1 MLEILV
7 IVLIFVPIVFISY
20 LCRISHKRENRTH
33 LLGSIAL
40 AVIYFFLLVIANEPK
55 KQLFII
61 AFAVIISY
69 KLLAKYVEII
79 KKERNEA
86 ILDSFEASYQKFAI
100 KPKQRK
106 D

>member
-7 IVLIFVPIVFISY
+7 IVLSFVPIVFISY
-20 LCRISHKRENRTH
+20 LCQISRKRENRTH
-33 LLGSIAL
+33 LFGSIAL
-40 AVIYFFLLVIANEPK
+40 AVIYFFLLIIANQPQ

-100 KPKQRK
+100 KPKRRK

>member
-1 MLEILV
+1 MFEILM
-7 IVLIFVPIVFISY
+7 IALSFVPIVFISY
-20 LCRISHKRENRTH
+20 LCRISYKRRNRTH

-40 AVIYFFLLVIANEPK
+40 AVIYFFLLIIANEPQ

-61 AFAVIISY
+61 VFAAIISY
-69 KLLAKYVEII
+69 KLFAKYVEII

-100 KPKQRK
+100 KPKRRK

>member
-7 IVLIFVPIVFISY
+7 IVLSFVPIVFISY

-33 LLGSIAL
+33 LLGSITLAL
-40 AVIYFFLLVIANEPK
+40 IYLFLLTIANEPQ

-69 KLLAKYVEII
+69 KLLTKYIEIL

-86 ILDSFEASYQKFAI
+86 ILDSFEASYQKFAM

>member
-7 IVLIFVPIVFISY
+7 IVLSFVPIVFISY
-20 LCRISHKRENRTH
+20 LCQISRKRENRTH
-33 LLGSIAL
+33 LFGSITL
-40 AVIYFFLLVIANEPK
+40 AVIYFFLLIIANQPQ

-61 AFAVIISY
+61 FFAAIISY
-69 KLLAKYVEII
+69 KLLKKYVEII

-86 ILDSFEASYQKFAI
+86 ILDSFEASYQKFAM
-100 KPKQRK
+100 KPRRRK

>member
-7 IVLIFVPIVFISY
+7 IVLSLVPIVFISY
-20 LCRISHKRENRTH
+20 LCRISHKRKNRTH
-33 LLGSIAL
+33 LFGSIAL
-40 AVIYFFLLVIANEPK
+40 AVIYFFLLIIANQPP

-61 AFAVIISY
+61 FFAAIISY
-69 KLLAKYVEII
+69 KLLKKYVEII

-86 ILDSFEASYQKFAI
+86 ILDSFEASYKKFAI
-100 KPKQRK
+100 KPKRRK